1 MSLRARKFVQ
11 AASAPPIVWVG
22 HNEQVADTPDIY
34 SVRPIPPVPPVHLL
48 CTTISATE
56 LNWYDTQVMREN
68 ALDFAQVLDGL
79 GVVGTI
85 DTLRVLKR
93 ADWDDPA
100 RGGRPAAFFNVIAL
114 VDTLLYLPG
123 TRTYIQLYI

>member
-1 MSLRARKFVQ
+1 M
-11 AASAPPIVWVG
+11 
-22 HNEQVADTPDIY
+22 Y
-34 SVRPIPPVPPVHLL
+34 Y

-68 ALDFAQVLDGL
+68 KLDFAQVLDGL

-100 RGGRPAAFFNVIAL
+100 RGGRPAAFNLTAL
-114 VDTLLYLPG
+114 VDTLLYVPG
-123 TRTYIQLYI
+123 TRTCI

>member
-1 MSLRARKFVQ
+1 
-11 AASAPPIVWVG
+11 
-22 HNEQVADTPDIY
+22 
-34 SVRPIPPVPPVHLL
+34 
-48 CTTISATE
+48 
-56 LNWYDTQVMREN
+56 MREN
-68 ALDFAQVLDGL
+68 SLDFAQVLDGL

-100 RGGRPAAFFNVIAL
+100 RGGRPAAFFNVTAL